1 MYSGTLIED
10 LMKNVE
16 RVEARS
22 QEVQQRPV
30 RMDRN
35 ATYAYQSRYADLL
48 FEVA

>member
-1 MYSGTLIED
+1 MYTGTLIED

-22 QEVQQRPV
+22 REVQQLPV
-30 RMDRN
+30 RMDRH
-35 ATYAYQSRYADLL
+35 ATYAYEFRYADQL